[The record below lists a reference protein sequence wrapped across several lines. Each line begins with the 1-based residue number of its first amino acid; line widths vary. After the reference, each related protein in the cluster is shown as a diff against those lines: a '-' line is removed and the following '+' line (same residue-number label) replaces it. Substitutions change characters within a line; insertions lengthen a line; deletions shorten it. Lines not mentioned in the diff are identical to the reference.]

1 MIKRKSEMS
10 EEEVL
15 FEFSQEPTKHV
26 RILEKYINQ
35 YPEYREA
42 LVTLS
47 VDLFV
52 NPVDSFT
59 LDQASE
65 SSKGTEKAWS
75 QLQSLLSPSDPAF
88 IKTPSED
95 NPLARLDQR
104 KFIEMAKSL
113 DVSRAFLSRF
123 RDSGVVVKTI
133 PVAFIQNM
141 ADYLSIEFDKLL
153 SLLESSPSIDA
164 GVSFKSK
171 EKPVADQK
179 VSFDTA
185 VENSG
190 LSETQKE
197 KLNTMKD

>member
-15 FEFSQEPTKHV
+15 FEFSQEPTKDV

-65 SSKGTEKAWS
+65 SSKGAEKAWS

-95 NPLARLDQR
+95 NPLTRLDQR
-104 KFIEMAKSL
+104 KFSEMAKSL

-123 RDSGVVVKTI
+123 NTSGGVIFMILHIIEEVLDAIIILAITALLFWAIVYPDHLEHT
-133 PVAFIQNM
+133 
-141 ADYLSIEFDKLL
+141 SIMVYNVIG
-153 SLLESSPSIDA
+153 SLYTWIT
-164 GVSFKSK
+164 SF
-171 EKPVADQK
+171 
-179 VSFDTA
+179 
-185 VENSG
+185 
-190 LSETQKE
+190 
-197 KLNTMKD
+197 